1 MPTET
6 LHDIYRDGLQDAYSA
21 CKQSLDVT
29 VEMGRA
35 AEDKA
40 LSEAL
45 IDASNG
51 ISKGMDDLASLC
63 AEHDLDPEGH
73 HCKGMEGLVAE
84 ARAHALGESTAD
96 GPVRDARI
104 VTQYQRLAHYAIAA
118 YGTLRTFANRLG
130 LDGDAAV
137 LTQMLDSGY
146 GGDRRMTDVATGADG
161 VNRSAV

>member
-1 MPTET
+1 MPAET
-6 LHDIYRDGLQDAYSA
+6 LNDVYREGLQDAFSA

-29 VEMGRA
+29 IEMGRA

-51 ISKGMDDLASLC
+51 LADGMDRLASLC
-63 AEHDLDPEGH
+63 AEHDLDPDGH
-73 HCKGMEGLVAE
+73 HCKGMEGLAAE
-84 ARAHALGESTAD
+84 ARAHALDNKTPSGA
-96 GPVRDARI
+96 VRDATI
-104 VTQYQRLAHYAIAA
+104 ITQYQRLTHYAIAA

-146 GGDRRMTDVATGADG
+146 DGDRRMTDVATGDDG
-161 VNRSAV
+161 MNRAAV